1 MRAYA
6 YPACRM
12 LDDWTCFTCGQEQ
25 SGTVLRCSAC
35 QEPLC
40 SDCVSKHRHSGFQVT
55 WGTGDPDEPGNIQAN
70 EFYPDAEAVRG
81 IDFLEIS
88 PLSAKQN
95 RLGGKWRRTP
105 MGRTTGP
112 RLKRCDAV
120 RAATQ

>member
-25 SGTVLRCSAC
+25 SGTVPRCSAC

-81 IDFLEIS
+81 MLEHDTAEEITKLLETDFV
-88 PLSAKQN
+88 Q
-95 RLGGKWRRTP
+95 GDD
-105 MGRTTGP
+105 TTQFDNPWIRVEKVG
-112 RLKRCDAV
+112 A
-120 RAATQ
+120 